1 MIREIKMRII
11 VDGDSCPVIEESKN
25 IAEEKNIELIIFC
38 DYNHNIS
45 TNYGEVK
52 KVDQSFQSVDMQ
64 IINYIQ
70 ENDIIITDD
79 YGLASLVLSKKCLVI
94 NSKGMVY
101 NDTNIDNLLMRRH
114 INKKIRRAGG
124 KHPSPSKRTKK
135 DNKNFKKNLLNL
147 IKQNKDNNSN

>member
-1 MIREIKMRII
+1 MRII
-11 VDGDSCPVIEESKN
+11 IDGDSSPVIEESKN
-25 IAEEKNIELIIFC
+25 IAQDKNIELIVFC

-52 KVDQSFQSVDMQ
+52 KVDQSFQSVDME
-64 IINYIQ
+64 IINYVKKD
-70 ENDIIITDD
+70 DIVITDD

-124 KHPSPSKRTKK
+124 KHPSPSKRT
-135 DNKNFKKNLLNL
+135 
-147 IKQNKDNNSN
+147 NKDNIKFKRNLLKLIKENNSN